1 MEAGVERVDEGIK
14 GSELA
19 RDCLQE
25 IITAIVS
32 TLTESE
38 TISSASEEL
47 AASSSEVEKSMEQL
61 AKGVEANSA
70 ASEEL
75 AAQTDEL
82 GGHVSNV
89 SETARKLKQ
98 LVEGGEID
106 DGHSGGDTSRAVSVE
121 ARALPVGSNGQ

>member
-1 MEAGVERVDEGIK
+1 MERVDEGIK

-61 AKGVEANSA
+61 AKGVEAKRRLRGAGRS
-70 ASEEL
+70 
-75 AAQTDEL
+75 D
-82 GGHVSNV
+82 
-89 SETARKLKQ
+89 K
-98 LVEGGEID
+98 
-106 DGHSGGDTSRAVSVE
+106 
-121 ARALPVGSNGQ
+121 